1 MPDNIDKTVNSFMNQ
16 VKKIEDTLRNDLE
29 KLAYKMNDM
38 TDTELLLTTK
48 RLNFLQELVDKGYGK
63 QVNNLMDEYDVL
75 LADAVKEANRR
86 GVIAMKTETVEAI
99 QTLKD
104 LNTESLL
111 GKAKAWGDE
120 MKSLMFTN
128 IYGGA
133 SIRDT
138 VTAMSEINLASHQLN
153 VAVNTGLRQF
163 SDFSRYN
170 VFKGEDVKW
179 IYVGPND
186 GVTRPKCEKTLID
199 SKNNLNKGFTESQVG
214 SSGTPFG
221 IRGGYNCRHSW
232 MVA

>member
-1 MPDNIDKTVNSFMNQ
+1 MPDDIDKTVNSFMTQ
-16 VKKIEDTLRNDLE
+16 VKKIEDSLRNDLE
-29 KLAYKMNDM
+29 RLAYKMNDM
-38 TDTELLLTTK
+38 TETELLLTTK
-48 RLNFLQELVDKGYGK
+48 RLNFLQELVDKGYGS

-75 LADAVKEANRR
+75 LTKAVNEAKRR
-86 GVIAMKTETVEAI
+86 GVVPMKTETVEAI

-104 LNTESLL
+104 LDTESLL

-120 MKSLMFTN
+120 MKSVMFVN

-133 SIRDT
+133 SIGDT
-138 VTAMSEINLASHQLN
+138 IAAMGEVNLASHQLN

-186 GVTRPKCEKTLID
+186 SVTRPECQNTLGD
-199 SKNNLNKGFTESQVG
+199 SKNSLNKGFSESEVG

>member
-1 MPDNIDKTVNSFMNQ
+1 MPDNIDNTVNSFMTQ
-16 VKKIEDTLRNDLE
+16 VKKIEDSLRNDLE

-63 QVNNLMDEYDVL
+63 QVNNLMSEYDTL
-75 LADAVKEANRR
+75 LSEAAKEAKIR
-86 GVIAMKTETVEAI
+86 GIVPMRTETVEAI

-104 LNTESLL
+104 LDTEKLL
-111 GKAKAWGDE
+111 GRAKAWGDE

-138 VTAMSEINLASHQLN
+138 ITAMGEINLASHQLN

-179 IYVGPND
+179 IYVGPDD
-186 GVTRPKCEKTLID
+186 GVTRPKCQNTLLN
-199 SKNNLNKGFTESQVG
+199 SKNNLNKGFSESEVG
-214 SSGTPFG
+214 DSGTPFG
-221 IRGGYNCRHSW
+221 VRGGYNCSHSW

>member
-1 MPDNIDKTVNSFMNQ
+1 MPDDIDKAVNSFMNQ
-16 VKKIEDTLRNDLE
+16 VKKIEDSLRNDLE
-29 KLAYKMNDM
+29 RLAYRMNDM
-38 TDTELLLTTK
+38 TETELLLTTK
-48 RLNFLQELVDKGYGK
+48 RLNFLQELVDKGYGS

-75 LADAVKEANRR
+75 LADAVKEAKRR
-86 GVIAMKTETVEAI
+86 GVVPMKTETVEAI

-104 LNTESLL
+104 LDTEKLL
-111 GKAKAWGDE
+111 GKARVWGDE
-120 MKSLMFTN
+120 MKSVMFVN

-138 VTAMSEINLASHQLN
+138 IEAMGQVNLASHQLN

-186 GVTRPKCEKTLID
+186 SVTRPECQNTLAD
-199 SKNNLNKGFTESQVG
+199 SRNNLNKGFSESEVG